1 MRERVLST
9 TGVTSEKQN
18 DMAIY
23 IGDKNITEVAAGN
36 ALESAKQ
43 YADQGDA
50 STLTQAQTYTNER
63 EESIRTD
70 YAEADKKILSDAKA
84 YADNHKVDKTDI
96 GVAGGVA
103 ELDDNGLILSSQ
115 LPSYVDDV
123 LEYDSLGSFPAS
135 GEAGKIY
142 VAKDSNLTYRWS
154 GSGYVEISPS
164 LALGET
170 SSTAY
175 RGDRGK
181 TAYDH
186 SQIKS
191 GNPHGTTFASL
202 PDKPNAL
209 PANGGNADSFTDQAG
224 TGNKKIWTGTEDEL
238 ALISSRDA
246 NTIYLAFK
254 NESDFLSV
262 SPTVLSFSG
271 MPEDRSIQIKC
282 NPSLQWSINTLPEGW
297 TASPSSGVGP
307 ATVTIHAT
315 KSKTASEGSISV
327 SGGGMTATVNYTQAA
342 FQRQT
347 VYLVLVKTQNGC
359 NVILS
364 FSRNSVDRPVEA
376 ASNVSFMYDS
386 AIHTTA
392 YEYTIEKGRTLW
404 GTSATDYIE
413 QGTPYPEGASIWFEG
428 QNPQDELYTYEI
440 GDILTQ
446 Q

>member
-50 STLTQAQTYTNER
+50 STLTQAKTYTNER

-84 YADNHKVDKTDI
+84 YADNNKVDKTDI

-103 ELDDNGLILSSQ
+103 ELDENGLILSSQ

-246 NTIYLAFK
+246 NTIYLVFK

-315 KSKTASEGSISV
+315 KSETASEGSISV

-347 VYLVLVKTQNGC
+347 VYLVLVQTQNGG

-386 AIHTTA
+386 ATHTTA

-404 GTSATDYIE
+404 GTSVTDYIE

-440 GDILTQ
+440 GDTLTQ

>member
-1 MRERVLST
+1 
-9 TGVTSEKQN
+9 
-18 DMAIY
+18 MAIY

-43 YADQGDA
+43 YADQGDT
-50 STLTQAQTYTNER
+50 STLTQAKTYTNER

-84 YADNHKVDKTDI
+84 YADNNKVDKTDI

-246 NTIYLAFK
+246 NTIYLVFK

-315 KSKTASEGSISV
+315 KSETASEESISV

-386 AIHTTA
+386 ATHTTA

-404 GTSATDYIE
+404 GTSVTDYIE

>member
-1 MRERVLST
+1 MLST

-50 STLTQAQTYTNER
+50 STLTQAKTYTNER

-84 YADNHKVDKTDI
+84 YADNNKVDKTDI

-103 ELDDNGLILSSQ
+103 ELDENGLILSSQ

-246 NTIYLAFK
+246 NTIYLVFK

-315 KSKTASEGSISV
+315 KSETASEGSISV

-386 AIHTTA
+386 ATHTTA

-404 GTSATDYIE
+404 GTSVTDYIE

-440 GDILTQ
+440 GDTLTQ

>member
-1 MRERVLST
+1 
-9 TGVTSEKQN
+9 
-18 DMAIY
+18 MAIY

-50 STLTQAQTYTNER
+50 STLTQAKTYTNER

-70 YAEADKKILSDAKA
+70 YAEADATTLQSAQA
-84 YADNHKVDKTDI
+84 YADNNKVDKTDI

-123 LEYDSLGSFPAS
+123 LEYDSIGSFPAS

-191 GNPHGTTFASL
+191 GTPPRNHIRQSAGQTQC
-202 PDKPNAL
+202 
-209 PANGGNADSFTDQAG
+209 PAR
-224 TGNKKIWTGTEDEL
+224 KRW
-238 ALISSRDA
+238 
-246 NTIYLAFK
+246 
-254 NESDFLSV
+254 
-262 SPTVLSFSG
+262 
-271 MPEDRSIQIKC
+271 KC
-282 NPSLQWSINTLPEGW
+282 RLLHRPG
-297 TASPSSGVGP
+297 
-307 ATVTIHAT
+307 
-315 KSKTASEGSISV
+315 
-327 SGGGMTATVNYTQAA
+327 
-342 FQRQT
+342 
-347 VYLVLVKTQNGC
+347 
-359 NVILS
+359 
-364 FSRNSVDRPVEA
+364 RNR
-376 ASNVSFMYDS
+376 
-386 AIHTTA
+386 
-392 YEYTIEKGRTLW
+392 
-404 GTSATDYIE
+404 
-413 QGTPYPEGASIWFEG
+413 
-428 QNPQDELYTYEI
+428 
-440 GDILTQ
+440 
-446 Q
+446 

>member
-1 MRERVLST
+1 
-9 TGVTSEKQN
+9 
-18 DMAIY
+18 MAIY

-84 YADNHKVDKTDI
+84 YADNNKVDKTDI

-123 LEYDSLGSFPAS
+123 LEYDSQGSFPAS

-246 NTIYLAFK
+246 NTIYLVFK

-262 SPTVLSFSG
+262 SPTNLSFSG

-315 KSKTASEGSISV
+315 KSETASEGSISV

-386 AIHTTA
+386 ATHTTA

-404 GTSATDYIE
+404 GTSVTDYIE

>member
-1 MRERVLST
+1 
-9 TGVTSEKQN
+9 
-18 DMAIY
+18 MAIY

-84 YADNHKVDKTDI
+84 YADNNKVDKTDI

-246 NTIYLAFK
+246 NTIYLVFK

-315 KSKTASEGSISV
+315 KSETASEGSISV

-386 AIHTTA
+386 ATHTTA

-404 GTSATDYIE
+404 GTSVTDYIE

>member
-1 MRERVLST
+1 MLST

-50 STLTQAQTYTNER
+50 STLTQAKTYTNER

-84 YADNHKVDKTDI
+84 YADNNKVDKTDI

-246 NTIYLAFK
+246 NTIYLVFK

-315 KSKTASEGSISV
+315 KSETASEGSISV

-386 AIHTTA
+386 ATHTTA

-440 GDILTQ
+440 GDTLTQ
-446 Q
+446 

>member
-1 MRERVLST
+1 
-9 TGVTSEKQN
+9 
-18 DMAIY
+18 MAIY

-43 YADQGDA
+43 YADQGDT
-50 STLTQAQTYTNER
+50 STLTQAKTYTNER

-84 YADNHKVDKTDI
+84 YADNNKVDKTDI

-246 NTIYLAFK
+246 NTIYLVFK

-262 SPTVLSFSG
+262 SPTTLSFSG

-315 KSKTASEGSISV
+315 RSETASEGSISV

-386 AIHTTA
+386 ATHTTA

-404 GTSATDYIE
+404 GTSVTDYIE

>member
-84 YADNHKVDKTDI
+84 YADNNKVDKTDI

-209 PANGGNADSFTDQAG
+209 PANGGNADSFTAQAG

-246 NTIYLAFK
+246 NTIYLVFK

-315 KSKTASEGSISV
+315 KSETASEGSISV

-386 AIHTTA
+386 ATHTTA
-392 YEYTIEKGRTLW
+392 YEYTIEKGKDRW
-404 GTSATDYIE
+404 EGNGTDYIE
-413 QGTPYPEGASIWFEG
+413 RGTSYPENASIRFEG
-428 QNPQDELYTYEI
+428 ENPQDELYTYEI
-440 GDILTQ
+440 GDTLTQ

>member
-1 MRERVLST
+1 MLST

-84 YADNHKVDKTDI
+84 YADNNKVDKTDI

-246 NTIYLAFK
+246 NTIYLVFK

-315 KSKTASEGSISV
+315 KSETASEESISV

-386 AIHTTA
+386 ATHTTA

-404 GTSATDYIE
+404 GTSVTDYIE

>member
-1 MRERVLST
+1 MPITL
-9 TGVTSEKQN
+9 GITSEKQN

-50 STLTQAQTYTNER
+50 STLTQAQTYTNDR

-70 YAEADKKILSDAKA
+70 YAEADATTLKSAQA
-84 YADNHKVDKTDI
+84 YADNNKVDKTAI

-103 ELDDNGLILSSQ
+103 ELDDNGLILSAQ

-191 GNPHGTTFASL
+191 GNPHGTTFTSL

-246 NTIYLAFK
+246 NTIYLVFK

-262 SPTVLSFSG
+262 SPNTLSFSG

-282 NPSLQWSINTLPEGW
+282 NPSLQWSIIGLPEGW
-297 TASPSSGVGP
+297 TATPTSGVGP

-315 KSKTASEGSISV
+315 KSETASEGSISV

-347 VYLVLVKTQNGC
+347 VYLVLVKSNNGC
-359 NVILS
+359 YVRLS
-364 FSRNSVDRPVEA
+364 LDHDSVDRPVEA
-376 ASNVSFMYDS
+376 ASNVSFLYDS
-386 AIHTTA
+386 ATHTSA
-392 YEYTIEKGRTLW
+392 YQYTIEKGKDRW
-404 GTSATDYIE
+404 ENSSTDYIE
-413 QGTPYPEGASIWFEG
+413 QGTPYPENASIWFEG
-428 QNPQDELYTYEI
+428 ENPQDELYTYEI

-446 Q
+446 